1 MFFVLVAFFQA
12 LGLTLITEPLN
23 RFLIQI
29 FDYLPRLIGPAILL
43 LIAWVV
49 ASSLRFLVR
58 RLLSAARV
66 DERLGEQVGADE
78 ESAVSLSD
86 SLAEAVYWL
95 VLLLFLPAV
104 LGGLGLDGLL
114 QPVQNLVDS
123 LVGFLPNLI
132 AAAVILGVGWLVA
145 KIVQRILSSLLAAIG
160 IDRFSERVG
169 LAGAL
174 GRPLSEIVGLIVY
187 VLILIP
193 VLISALDTLQLVSI
207 TQPASQM
214 LRTILDAIPAL
225 FGALLVLGIAYL
237 ISRVVAGLITN
248 LLTGIGFNSLLGR
261 LGLASESDESRRTP
275 AEIVGYLIQVMIL
288 LFAAIEA
295 ANMLGFSFL
304 AELYAQFLVFGSKIV
319 LGLIILAVG
328 LFLANL
334 AATALRSSGSA
345 SSSLLATL
353 ARISILVLAAAI
365 ALREM
370 GLANEIINLAF
381 GLLLGAVAVAA
392 AIAFGL
398 GGRDAAARQLE
409 EWKGSGQAEPP
420 RD

>member
-1 MFFVLVAFFQA
+1 MEFNLENYLNQIAEIVAQYVPNLLSALVILVIGWLIAVIVSKLVGASLRRTGLDKRLAASVGDKDAFEGISLGRAIAKLVFYLIMFFVLVAFFQA

-145 KIVQRILSSLLAAIG
+145 KIVQRILSSLLAA
-160 IDRFSERVG
+160 
-169 LAGAL
+169 
-174 GRPLSEIVGLIVY
+174 
-187 VLILIP
+187 
-193 VLISALDTLQLVSI
+193 
-207 TQPASQM
+207 
-214 LRTILDAIPAL
+214 
-225 FGALLVLGIAYL
+225 
-237 ISRVVAGLITN
+237 
-248 LLTGIGFNSLLGR
+248 
-261 LGLASESDESRRTP
+261 
-275 AEIVGYLIQVMIL
+275 
-288 LFAAIEA
+288 
-295 ANMLGFSFL
+295 
-304 AELYAQFLVFGSKIV
+304 
-319 LGLIILAVG
+319 
-328 LFLANL
+328 
-334 AATALRSSGSA
+334 TALRSSGSA